1 MPASCAISAI
11 RAVSSM
17 FCVERL
23 ARTVEH
29 QRGKATVERFA
40 AFLEGVAVIEMG
52 DDRNGRVFSEMTEHL
67 AKNRQRRVRPA
78 RRAGLQ
84 DHRQA
89 LGLAGSYI
97 GAHVL
102 PAERDQPRHRIPL
115 LERRLQDFREC
126 GDAHLNFAT
135 MSLMPGIV
143 SIW

>member
-1 MPASCAISAI
+1 
-11 RAVSSM
+11 M

-29 QRGKATVERFA
+29 QRGEAAVERLA

-52 DDRNGRVFSEMTEHL
+52 DDRNGRVFGQMTEHL
-67 AKNRQRRVRPA
+67 AKDRQRRVRPA

-89 LGLAGSYI
+89 LGFGGGHI

-102 PAERDQPRHRIPL
+102 PAERHQPRHRIAL
-115 LERRLQDFREC
+115 LERRLKHFREC
-126 GDAHLNFAT
+126 CNAHLNFAT